1 MEAEENSDLSEESL
15 ASLTAGDV
23 LIRSTSFHMKQTPL
37 PCRTSEGA
45 DGKPA
50 ACVQERIRI
59 SVKKLREVSP
69 PCHPEDSTLT
79 DDYYIP
85 PALPANKPESQKPT
99 AAVSRSTAAGA
110 ACMHSGRNL
119 ELLPSGEKEVSSQK
133 ALPTTGNGN
142 KQKATDIFISQYET
156 GQKEAVRAVFKQ
168 RIQNVPV
175 SKEVKVQ
182 LLDNRH
188 PNRKDTHG
196 EVNSA
201 TTIAAATAAAIAST
215 APLLKVQSDLEAKVN
230 SVSEMLSKLQE
241 TDKQLQRVTERQA
254 SLKAQQPERLP
265 CHQRVCELEKHMTL
279 FMQKQMRHLETL
291 QQQQMNIQSHLINSA
306 LNPVG
311 FQAVHVPPPKRAV
324 APAVNTGRPFSSP
337 TSPHQ
342 RDLFPTNPWNVQAS
356 SRPLGNRAGRKQKS
370 PLKTPTPRRYAP
382 VPVSKDAKISH
393 KVAKR
398 EQPMG
403 EKENVLKA
411 PYKEAQGGGKFLEQ
425 ILNAQGSPF
434 SQSGSPWK
442 EPPANRK
449 MAWELER
456 ERLGAPQAEPFPAL
470 KNPVQDFNLVE
481 RTTKR
486 ADDVLR
492 DLGQLRREMQDILQE
507 AKEWKSDMNGLMKQ
521 KDQILLRPPEAQTLP
536 KPLILQTDGAP
547 KSMLKDAERILRLV
561 RKNKKVLE
569 ENLEAIVRAKDG
581 DALNSFIDTL
591 TANRDVL
598 EEIRIRKTV
607 DEWIKAISLEIQDEM
622 ARKAWEEDRLDD
634 ERRKRLG
641 LKAKQTVRPT
651 KTGREE
657 KSESQYPQG
666 RTVRR
671 PLPAAR
677 AAQKPARNPV
687 RGGTR
692 KVRQVLRKCHGHH
705 VRSPLKCFRA
715 AVDQKRRVSLSR
727 SRGGSCTREPQDGCS
742 KSPYLRINSPPP
754 KLKPPRPKLI
764 PKALSGTKIKSSRT
778 QTAPCERAGATSPKK
793 SRPRSAPCRE
803 PQYLFSPIREALD
816 VAGPLEGHLIPMAV
830 PLGQK
835 QINSI
840 FPEPAGIIIGKFHPV
855 TVTASVPPAP
865 AKQQPS
871 VQKPNIAV
879 IEMRSEK
886 KDPPQLSVQ
895 VLPSV
900 DIDSVSSDSPSGN
913 QAPSGLFPTQAA
925 MQSTPEDSWHHGEDS
940 KLPGTDLGD
949 FVDLTQDEADGGE
962 DDDGS
967 PEFMGPVLEFNR
979 REETRSPQYSG
990 LPFPPVAPPQPS
1002 ADILEEIIEK
1012 RETLENKLIG
1022 WVEQEVMARV
1032 IGGMF
1037 PAQKEAVPNLSS
1049 SESEESRAVSS
1060 DIVEAAGPGGFQ
1072 LFVSAGVPV
1081 NSDMIRQFVSDAL
1094 AETVAVMLGDRDSQK
1109 PASAAGASLSVALLP
1124 AKDLVLATP
1133 LGTPEVTP
1141 PPTPPP
1147 LREPSPVRTPEPS
1160 PPTTEI
1166 DSKVGGR
1173 QPVAAAEPEAASISP
1188 VHTPVATPVATPPGV
1203 VTPSPPLSERIPN
1216 REVTGIRQLP
1226 NAWGDAELPLEEEK
1240 PSPLSEEGGYR
1251 PRAVIMSVAKDE
1263 EPENLVLLPFPEPVR
1278 PPEPLLQEPPIP
1290 SSPGRSLSSGSSPEE
1305 SSLSVTETETADRPI
1320 SEGEVL
1326 FSYGQMVAMR
1336 GLAEEGLSL
1345 PNLSDSMAST
1355 LHDAHEMDY
1364 DPPSEGQVLLRPH
1377 KGYHRDPVLS
1387 LLSKHQAPLA
1397 SQEDVCHSEDTDH
1410 SAGELSEGQRPRL
1423 SRAAESILMGRS
1435 VYMNRP
1441 SEPPLRQA
1449 PSLGRFNRAAG
1460 EALGDTDATRGPMSV
1475 AELEHP
1481 TPSTA
1486 EPDSRLEAQ
1495 LDEVSQQSQHAP
1507 LNVAPAQPRVIQVRA
1522 RSEMAQRADFQS
1534 DADRTHVEPDSYLLA
1549 EKGNVPQLSSLP
1561 ALAKMSVTVKAA
1573 SAGLEHSL

>member
-1 MEAEENSDLSEESL
+1 
-15 ASLTAGDV
+15 
-23 LIRSTSFHMKQTPL
+23 
-37 PCRTSEGA
+37 
-45 DGKPA
+45 
-50 ACVQERIRI
+50 
-59 SVKKLREVSP
+59 
-69 PCHPEDSTLT
+69 
-79 DDYYIP
+79 
-85 PALPANKPESQKPT
+85 
-99 AAVSRSTAAGA
+99 
-110 ACMHSGRNL
+110 
-119 ELLPSGEKEVSSQK
+119 
-133 ALPTTGNGN
+133 
-142 KQKATDIFISQYET
+142 
-156 GQKEAVRAVFKQ
+156 
-168 RIQNVPV
+168 
-175 SKEVKVQ
+175 
-182 LLDNRH
+182 
-188 PNRKDTHG
+188 
-196 EVNSA
+196 
-201 TTIAAATAAAIAST
+201 
-215 APLLKVQSDLEAKVN
+215 
-230 SVSEMLSKLQE
+230 
-241 TDKQLQRVTERQA
+241 
-254 SLKAQQPERLP
+254 
-265 CHQRVCELEKHMTL
+265 
-279 FMQKQMRHLETL
+279 
-291 QQQQMNIQSHLINSA
+291 
-306 LNPVG
+306 
-311 FQAVHVPPPKRAV
+311 
-324 APAVNTGRPFSSP
+324 
-337 TSPHQ
+337 
-342 RDLFPTNPWNVQAS
+342 
-356 SRPLGNRAGRKQKS
+356 
-370 PLKTPTPRRYAP
+370 
-382 VPVSKDAKISH
+382 
-393 KVAKR
+393 
-398 EQPMG
+398 
-403 EKENVLKA
+403 
-411 PYKEAQGGGKFLEQ
+411 
-425 ILNAQGSPF
+425 
-434 SQSGSPWK
+434 
-442 EPPANRK
+442 
-449 MAWELER
+449 
-456 ERLGAPQAEPFPAL
+456 
-470 KNPVQDFNLVE
+470 
-481 RTTKR
+481 
-486 ADDVLR
+486 
-492 DLGQLRREMQDILQE
+492 
-507 AKEWKSDMNGLMKQ
+507 
-521 KDQILLRPPEAQTLP
+521 
-536 KPLILQTDGAP
+536 
-547 KSMLKDAERILRLV
+547 
-561 RKNKKVLE
+561 
-569 ENLEAIVRAKDG
+569 
-581 DALNSFIDTL
+581 
-591 TANRDVL
+591 
-598 EEIRIRKTV
+598 
-607 DEWIKAISLEIQDEM
+607 
-622 ARKAWEEDRLDD
+622 
-634 ERRKRLG
+634 
-641 LKAKQTVRPT
+641 
-651 KTGREE
+651 
-657 KSESQYPQG
+657 
-666 RTVRR
+666 
-671 PLPAAR
+671 
-677 AAQKPARNPV
+677 
-687 RGGTR
+687 
-692 KVRQVLRKCHGHH
+692 
-705 VRSPLKCFRA
+705 
-715 AVDQKRRVSLSR
+715 
-727 SRGGSCTREPQDGCS
+727 
-742 KSPYLRINSPPP
+742 
-754 KLKPPRPKLI
+754 
-764 PKALSGTKIKSSRT
+764 
-778 QTAPCERAGATSPKK
+778 
-793 SRPRSAPCRE
+793 
-803 PQYLFSPIREALD
+803 
-816 VAGPLEGHLIPMAV
+816 
-830 PLGQK
+830 
-835 QINSI
+835 
-840 FPEPAGIIIGKFHPV
+840 
-855 TVTASVPPAP
+855 
-865 AKQQPS
+865 
-871 VQKPNIAV
+871 
-879 IEMRSEK
+879 
-886 KDPPQLSVQ
+886 
-895 VLPSV
+895 
-900 DIDSVSSDSPSGN
+900 
-913 QAPSGLFPTQAA
+913 
-925 MQSTPEDSWHHGEDS
+925 
-940 KLPGTDLGD
+940 
-949 FVDLTQDEADGGE
+949 
-962 DDDGS
+962 
-967 PEFMGPVLEFNR
+967 MGPVLEFNR

-1166 DSKVGGR
+1166 DSKVLPKASAVDQNDGYLSQIYGR
-1173 QPVAAAEPEAASISP
+1173 PLYQGHRSTLKKSPYLRINSPPPKLKPPRPKLIESVREPEAASISP

-1495 LDEVSQQSQHAP
+1495 LDEVSQDAAAGT
-1507 LNVAPAQPRVIQVRA
+1507 L
-1522 RSEMAQRADFQS
+1522 RSFLVQ
-1534 DADRTHVEPDSYLLA
+1534 
-1549 EKGNVPQLSSLP
+1549 
-1561 ALAKMSVTVKAA
+1561 ALD
-1573 SAGLEHSL
+1573 GLFRQGFIL

>member
-657 KSESQYPQG
+657 KSESQ
-666 RTVRR
+666 
-671 PLPAAR
+671 
-677 AAQKPARNPV
+677 
-687 RGGTR
+687 
-692 KVRQVLRKCHGHH
+692 
-705 VRSPLKCFRA
+705 CFRA

-949 FVDLTQDEADGGE
+949 FVDLTQE
-962 DDDGS
+962 
-967 PEFMGPVLEFNR
+967 L
-979 REETRSPQYSG
+979 
-990 LPFPPVAPPQPS
+990 
-1002 ADILEEIIEK
+1002 
-1012 RETLENKLIG
+1012 
-1022 WVEQEVMARV
+1022 
-1032 IGGMF
+1032 
-1037 PAQKEAVPNLSS
+1037 LSS
-1049 SESEESRAVSS
+1049 SPFGSPACVFNHKAFKN
-1060 DIVEAAGPGGFQ
+1060 IPGP
-1072 LFVSAGVPV
+1072 STC
-1081 NSDMIRQFVSDAL
+1081 L
-1094 AETVAVMLGDRDSQK
+1094 AGDRTGDELEDVQGVGFNQK
-1109 PASAAGASLSVALLP
+1109 ASLLTFQ
-1124 AKDLVLATP
+1124 D
-1133 LGTPEVTP
+1133 G
-1141 PPTPPP
+1141 
-1147 LREPSPVRTPEPS
+1147 
-1160 PPTTEI
+1160 EI
-1166 DSKVGGR
+1166 FEASKEKTH
-1173 QPVAAAEPEAASISP
+1173 PAASLKG
-1188 VHTPVATPVATPPGV
+1188 HA
-1203 VTPSPPLSERIPN
+1203 PSA
-1216 REVTGIRQLP
+1216 VF
-1226 NAWGDAELPLEEEK
+1226 AECL
-1240 PSPLSEEGGYR
+1240 
-1251 PRAVIMSVAKDE
+1251 AA
-1263 EPENLVLLPFPEPVR
+1263 
-1278 PPEPLLQEPPIP
+1278 
-1290 SSPGRSLSSGSSPEE
+1290 LSSFLGE
-1305 SSLSVTETETADRPI
+1305 SYE
-1320 SEGEVL
+1320 
-1326 FSYGQMVAMR
+1326 
-1336 GLAEEGLSL
+1336 
-1345 PNLSDSMAST
+1345 
-1355 LHDAHEMDY
+1355 
-1364 DPPSEGQVLLRPH
+1364 
-1377 KGYHRDPVLS
+1377 
-1387 LLSKHQAPLA
+1387 
-1397 SQEDVCHSEDTDH
+1397 
-1410 SAGELSEGQRPRL
+1410 PRKL
-1423 SRAAESILMGRS
+1423 
-1435 VYMNRP
+1435 
-1441 SEPPLRQA
+1441 
-1449 PSLGRFNRAAG
+1449 
-1460 EALGDTDATRGPMSV
+1460 
-1475 AELEHP
+1475 
-1481 TPSTA
+1481 
-1486 EPDSRLEAQ
+1486 
-1495 LDEVSQQSQHAP
+1495 
-1507 LNVAPAQPRVIQVRA
+1507 
-1522 RSEMAQRADFQS
+1522 
-1534 DADRTHVEPDSYLLA
+1534 
-1549 EKGNVPQLSSLP
+1549 
-1561 ALAKMSVTVKAA
+1561 
-1573 SAGLEHSL
+1573 